1 MNLVK
6 LADVHV
12 NLDQVLTI
20 QAWGDGVT
28 NMLLTTGLRLQV
40 LLPLAQVL
48 LAIGAHQEEVESR
61 QVMVLREALL
71 NVRGRVEVEQHEA
84 YEGR

>member
-1 MNLVK
+1 MNFVK

-28 NMLLTTGLRLQV
+28 NMLLTTGLKLTV
-40 LLPLAQVL
+40 PLPLAQVL
-48 LAIGAHQEEVESR
+48 LAIGAHQEEAEAR

-71 NVRGRVEVEQHEA
+71 NVRGRVEVET
-84 YEGR
+84 YEIPNR